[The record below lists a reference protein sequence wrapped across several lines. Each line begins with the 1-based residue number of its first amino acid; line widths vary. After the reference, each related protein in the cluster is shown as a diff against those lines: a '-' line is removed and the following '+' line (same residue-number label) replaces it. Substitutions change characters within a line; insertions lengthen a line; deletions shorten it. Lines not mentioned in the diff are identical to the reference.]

1 MCALSIATNSTPG
14 HCMLSSS
21 ELGDPA
27 PSCMERSAATADF
40 SSPVARSPGISLPLT
55 RPLHFSRGGE
65 GPMRTGN
72 ELKA

>member
-1 MCALSIATNSTPG
+1 
-14 HCMLSSS
+14 
-21 ELGDPA
+21 
-27 PSCMERSAATADF
+27 MERSAATADF